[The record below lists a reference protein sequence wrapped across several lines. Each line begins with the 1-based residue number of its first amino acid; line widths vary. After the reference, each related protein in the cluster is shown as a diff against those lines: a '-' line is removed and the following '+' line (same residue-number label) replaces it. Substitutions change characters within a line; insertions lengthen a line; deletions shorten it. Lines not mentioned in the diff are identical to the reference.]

1 MTPPKY
7 FWFWKIKSER
17 ELFCS
22 TNDYIF
28 LETVILDLNNGK
40 NDYKSLFSL
49 SRNGLKPVVR

>member
-1 MTPPKY
+1 MTSPKY
-7 FWFWKIKSER
+7 FDFERSER

-40 NDYKSLFSL
+40 NDYKSLF
-49 SRNGLKPVVR
+49 

>member
-40 NDYKSLFSL
+40 NDYKSLF
-49 SRNGLKPVVR
+49 